1 MIAGAAAA
9 VIFMITKHAVLER
22 KKSLMAGLRAMPVY
36 FAATTGIL
44 TVCATPFRG
53 LTGR

>member
-9 VIFMITKHAVLER
+9 AIFIITKHTVLHR
-22 KKSLMAGLRAMPVY
+22 KKSLMAGLRAVPIY

-44 TVCATPFRG
+44 TVCVSLSERVD
-53 LTGR
+53 R